1 MNFRLTSPHAALA
14 GLLAAALASQL
25 GASTTTTGAATATVT
40 PVRAAGVPETA
51 ATSQAGIGS
60 EDNFWP
66 AVVRRLPADGSE
78 RSQLLGPLAF
88 ATDLANG
95 DHISG
100 VRPLFL
106 HREWPGRKMSETDIL
121 YPFFVYRGAGDRWT
135 WSVLGLVNRHSPRGP
150 AIGTD
155 TGGFDLWPFYFSR
168 RHPDPEKSYR
178 AVFPLFGPL
187 KNRLFNDRI
196 DWVLFPF
203 YARYQKDE
211 RVTVTAPWPFFRTT
225 HGGGHS
231 GWALWPLYGQRAQE
245 GVFRNRTWL
254 WPLAYHNVSGLDEK
268 AGPTVRRGLLPFYT
282 EDLGP
287 GLDRRTYLWPFFGT
301 THDTLPKRYDET
313 RYFWPL
319 LLQGRGEEAYRN
331 RWAPF
336 YSHSRVKDVSKTWIL
351 WPLWRDQSFRESKLD
366 QRKRQFLFFV
376 YWDLEQRLPG
386 SPAGGPVASKT
397 HLWPL
402 WSAWDNGAGR
412 RQFQLLSPL
421 EPLFQHNETARH
433 AWSPLFSL
441 YRSEK
446 RGDDYSRR
454 SALWEAVSYERS
466 RSTASSR
473 FKLGPLLS
481 NEASAGGRRVS
492 LLCGLV
498 GLRREAGASWKPFL
512 FDFKSRK
519 SVVAAA
525 PGTAPSAAVQAIQPE
540 RLAAATATS
549 SASPALRRAP
559 LSPPTRP
566 TRAAS
571 QP

>member
-1 MNFRLTSPHAALA
+1 MNLSLTMPRSALT
-14 GLLAAALASQL
+14 GLLAAALAS
-25 GASTTTTGAATATVT
+25 GVATGTATAA
-40 PVRAAGVPETA
+40 PAAGTA
-51 ATSQAGIGS
+51 PPAPAAQPTGIGS
-60 EDNFWP
+60 EVNGWP
-66 AVVRRLPADGSE
+66 LAVERRPADGTT
-78 RSQLLGPLAF
+78 RTQVLGPLGF
-88 ATDLANG
+88 STEFANG
-95 DHISG
+95 DRAFG
-100 VRPLFL
+100 LRPLL
-106 HREWPGRKMSETDIL
+106 LRRDWPAKGQSETDFL
-121 YPFFVYRGAGDRWT
+121 YPLFVYRSAGDRWT
-135 WSVLGLVNRHSPRGP
+135 WSIFGLVNRHSPRGP
-150 AIGTD
+150 AVGTD

-178 AVFPLFGPL
+178 AVFPLYGPL
-187 KNRLFNDRI
+187 KGRLFNDRI

-203 YARYQKDE
+203 YGRFQKDE

-245 GVFRNRTWL
+245 GVFRNRYWL
-254 WPLAYHNVSGLDEK
+254 WPLAYHNVSGLDDQ

-282 EDLGP
+282 EDRGP

-313 RYFWPL
+313 RYFWPF
-319 LLQGRGEEAYRN
+319 LLQGRGEETYRN
-331 RWAPF
+331 RWAPL

-351 WPLWRDQSFRESKLD
+351 WPLWRDQSFSESRLD
-366 QRKRQFLFFV
+366 QRKRQFLYFV

-421 EPLFQHNETARH
+421 EPLFQHNETVRH

-441 YRSEK
+441 YRSEQ
-446 RGDDYSRR
+446 RGEDYSRR
-454 SALWEAVSYERS
+454 SALWEAISYERS

-473 FKLGPLLS
+473 FRLGPLLS
-481 NEASAGGRRVS
+481 NEASAGGRRIS

-519 SVVAAA
+519 
-525 PGTAPSAAVQAIQPE
+525 PS
-540 RLAAATATS
+540 
-549 SASPALRRAP
+549 
-559 LSPPTRP
+559 
-566 TRAAS
+566 AS